1 MDNTLERARDI
12 AIRFG
17 QLTWGDLIDLSPR
30 EERAVMAALRMSA
43 IMPGG
48 KDRVRRVKCLCGKL
62 FAKLV
67 VIHDVKPGSLNRLHN
82 VVQSHAVLRKLVF
95 FPKLFAL
102 FFRLDEIADLF
113 GAVVIC
119 GSPCFINKKLPQF
132 INLFFFRPVY
142 VSRMEIP

>member
-48 KDRVRRVKCLCGKL
+48 KD
-62 FAKLV
+62 
-67 VIHDVKPGSLNRLHN
+67 P
-82 VVQSHAVLRKLVF
+82 
-95 FPKLFAL
+95 
-102 FFRLDEIADLF
+102 
-113 GAVVIC
+113 
-119 GSPCFINKKLPQF
+119 
-132 INLFFFRPVY
+132 NLIIR
-142 VSRMEIP
+142 